1 MIEIL
6 LLQPLNADMVS
17 VLVRDFIVHDYLE
30 PQPRE
35 LYLQEHGAS
44 IDVVLTN
51 GSRGID
57 AGTIDALP
65 KLKLISC
72 MGAGFENV
80 DRDAARARDIVV
92 THGPGTNTESV
103 ADHVF
108 ALMFALARRVID
120 MDAAVRN
127 GEWSK
132 PEYNWPTLTEK
143 RIGILGLGRIGEA
156 IATRAQGFRAEI
168 GYHNRNQRSDLP
180 YQYFSNLT
188 DLATWADYLIVAC
201 PGGKETYHAVN
212 ADILSALGADGYLVN
227 VGRGTVVDSNAVIDA
242 LEKGVIAGAALDVV
256 EGEPEIPE
264 VLLGAPKLVFT
275 PHIAGRSPESSVAKI
290 DLFRQNV
297 KAHFDGRAALTPVP
311 EA

>member
-17 VLVRDFIVHDYLE
+17 VLKRDFTVHDYLE
-30 PQPRE
+30 PRPRE
-35 LYLQEHGAS
+35 LYLQEHGGS

-65 KLKLISC
+65 GLKLISC
-72 MGAGFENV
+72 LGAGFENV
-80 DRDAARARDIVV
+80 DIDAARARGVVV

-108 ALMFALARRVID
+108 ALMFALARRVVD
-120 MDAAVRN
+120 MDAVVRK

-132 PEYNWPTLTEK
+132 PEYNWPTLTGK

-156 IATRAQGFRAEI
+156 IAMRAQGFRAEI
-168 GYHNRNQRSDLP
+168 GYYNRNQRNDVP
-180 YQYFSNLT
+180 YQYFTNLP
-188 DLATWADYLIVAC
+188 DLAVWADYLIVAC

-212 ADILSALGADGYLVN
+212 ADILASLGSDGYLVN
-227 VGRGTVVDSNAVIDA
+227 VGRGTVVDSGAVIHA
-242 LEKGVIAGAALDVV
+242 LENGTIAGAALDVV
-256 EGEPEIPE
+256 EGEPEIPQA
-264 VLLGAPKLVFT
+264 LIDAPNILFS
-275 PHIAGRSPESSVAKI
+275 PHIGGRSPESAVAKI

-297 KAHFDGRAALTPVP
+297 KAQFDGKAALTPVP
-311 EA
+311 DT